1 MRVVVAGSSG
11 LIGTRL
17 VPALRSGGHD
27 VLRLVRRTAHAPDE
41 REWDPNRGDVPSD
54 ALDEADAVVNLCG
67 AGIAERRWNAA
78 RKRTLLHSRL
88 RPTTVLARAVSRH
101 GVPVLVNA
109 SAVGF
114 YGDTGAHPVTETSPA
129 GTGFIPDLCQRWE
142 RAAGEAEARVVVL
155 RTGLVLVAGGGLL
168 GRLRPLFA
176 CGLGARLGAGTQ
188 FMPWISLEDEV
199 AAIRFVLER
208 PEISGP
214 VNLTGPAP
222 VTNAEFTRNLAEH
235 MHRPAPWVI
244 PGFAL
249 RAALG
254 ELSGELLGGQRALP
268 TELEGRGFTFTHPT
282 LSAALA
288 AALGARSTAQAPD
301 SDG

>member
-1 MRVVVAGSSG
+1 MRVIVAGSSG

-17 VPALRSGGHD
+17 VPALRAGGHD
-27 VLRLVRRTAHAPDE
+27 VLRLVRHPANAPDE
-41 REWDPNRGDVPSD
+41 QEWDPDRGDVPSE
-54 ALDEADAVVNLCG
+54 ALVGADAVVNLCG
-67 AGIAERRWNAA
+67 AGIAERRWSAA

-88 RPTTVLARAVSRH
+88 RPTAVLARAVSRH
-101 GVPVLVNA
+101 NVPALVNA

-114 YGDTGAHPVTETSPA
+114 YGDAGAHPVTESSPA
-129 GTGFIPDLCQRWE
+129 GTGFLADLCQRWE
-142 RAAGEAEARVVVL
+142 QAAREADARVVAL
-155 RTGLVLVAGGGLL
+155 RTGLVLAADGGLL
-168 GRLRPLFA
+168 ARLRPLFA
-176 CGLGARLGAGTQ
+176 CGLGARLGTGTQ

-208 PEISGP
+208 PEVSGP

-222 VTNAEFTRNLAEH
+222 VTNAEFTRILAEN
-235 MHRPAPWVI
+235 MHRPAPWAI
-244 PGFAL
+244 PGSAL

-268 TELEGRGFTFTHPT
+268 TALEGHGFTFTHPT

-288 AALGARSTAQAPD
+288 AGLGARSTAQAQD
-301 SDG
+301 SDA